1 MGTFANNVVVQ
12 NANGI
17 VFQGG
22 TILFTPGDPNYDS
35 GDVTSLSNGQ
45 VGSFWVSNNNG
56 QVYLSRSAGATTV
69 LTIVAV

>member
-1 MGTFANNVVVQ
+1 MGTFANNVVVE

-22 TILFTPGDPNYDS
+22 TIWFEPGNPNYDS

-45 VGSFWVSNNNG
+45 VGSFWVSNTNER
-56 QVYLSRSAGATTV
+56 VYLSKSAGATTALV
-69 LTIVAV
+69 IVAV

>member
-1 MGTFANNVVVQ
+1 MGTFASNVVVE

-22 TILFTPGDPNYDS
+22 TINFTPGDASYDA
-35 GDVTSLSNGQ
+35 GAVGSLSNGQ

-56 QVYLSRSAGATTV
+56 EVYLSRSAGATTS
-69 LTIVAV
+69 LDITAV

>member
-1 MGTFANNVVVQ
+1 MGTFANNVVVE
-12 NANGI
+12 NASGI

-22 TILFTPGDPNYDS
+22 TINFTPGDTNYDT

-45 VGSFWVSNNNG
+45 VGSFWVSNTLG
-56 QVYLSRSAGATTV
+56 EVYLSRSAGATTI

>member
-22 TILFTPGDPNYDS
+22 SIFFTPGDPNYDS

-45 VGSFWVSNNNG
+45 VGSFWVSNSLG
-56 QVYLSRSAGATTV
+56 EVYLSRSAGATTI